1 MSENSMKGTLIKRAS
16 KLDAV
21 AIESP
26 MTGLGIPDVNY
37 ICGWIECK
45 ALPKWPVNCD
55 TRPVK
60 FPHPWTKEQQVWGY
74 RREKAGGICLVCV
87 KVSDT
92 WFFFSATTLKVNK
105 LWDNMTRPQ
114 MHECALKVF
123 ERSLPQKELCDFL
136 ISPYPPSHWANTF

>member
-16 KLDAV
+16 LLDAV

-37 ICGWIECK
+37 IQGWIECK

-74 RREKAGGICLVCV
+74 RRERAGGISLVCA

-92 WFFFSATTLKVNK
+92 WFFFSATTLKVNN

-114 MHECALKVF
+114 MHQWALKVF

-136 ISPYPPSHWANTF
+136 RSPYQNSR